1 MTEEPM
7 SPEPGATPEEAPTAS
22 RPAFMGTA
30 VPVPD
35 RAARRSTMPRWVPLS
50 IVAALL
56 IGFGLGV
63 GGTLL
68 ILGGDEAAAAAP
80 GSAAAGPTDENTPV
94 SGITLPQG
102 GPNDPDAFAE
112 VEATGASLPRFTGE
126 ADPAIGMQA
135 PEISGFDFEGNTVE
149 ITDDGKAKVVL
160 FVAHWC
166 PYCQQ
171 EIPVVRDWFDTAEL
185 PDDVDVYSVSTLTE
199 FGRSNYPPRTWL
211 EQEGWNIP
219 LIVDDDLDT
228 IAEAFGLNAVPF
240 WVFIDTNGTVAG
252 RHAGGGVPAEALTE
266 AAISVSDESPENT
279 GS

>member
-1 MTEEPM
+1 MD
-7 SPEPGATPEEAPTAS
+7 AHEASGFS

-30 VPVPD
+30 LPVPE
-35 RAARRSTMPRWVPLS
+35 RTGRQSKLPRWVPLS
-50 IVAALL
+50 IVGALL
-56 IGFGLGV
+56 IGFGLGI

-68 ILGGDEAAAAAP
+68 ISGGDEAASVAP
-80 GSAAAGPTDENTPV
+80 GSAAAGPTGENTPA

-112 VEATGASLPRFTGE
+112 VEATGTALPRFSGE
-126 ADPAIGMQA
+126 ADPAIGMPA
-135 PEISGFDFEGNTVE
+135 PEISGFDFEGDTVE
-149 ITDDGKAKVVL
+149 ITNDGKGKVIL

-171 EIPVVRDWFDTAEL
+171 EIPVVRDWFDTAVL

-228 IAEAFGLNAVPF
+228 VAEAFGLNAVPF
-240 WVFIDTNGTVAG
+240 WVFIDTDGTVAG
-252 RHAGGGVPAEALTE
+252 RHAGGGVTADALTE
-266 AAISVSDESPENT
+266 AAISLSEKSPGNA